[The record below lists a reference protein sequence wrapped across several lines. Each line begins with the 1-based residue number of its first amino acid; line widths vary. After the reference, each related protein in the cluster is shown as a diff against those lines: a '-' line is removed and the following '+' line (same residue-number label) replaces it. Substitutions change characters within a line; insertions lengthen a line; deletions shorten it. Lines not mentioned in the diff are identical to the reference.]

1 MAKNGKKDNS
11 FLIQGSI
18 LAAAGII
25 VRLIGLF
32 YRVPLNNI
40 LGDDGAGIYSSAY
53 NIYAILLLLSSSS
66 TSSMAEITA
75 SSSAI

>member
-11 FLIQGSI
+11 FLVQGSI

-40 LGDDGAGIYSSAY
+40 LGDHGAGIYSSA
-53 NIYAILLLLSSSS
+53 
-66 TSSMAEITA
+66 
-75 SSSAI
+75 